1 MTIKLIS
8 TALILITI
16 YFCISHGRAIL
27 VGSSQTREM
36 FARFHIGRP
45 LQVVLGVLTLLVV
58 ILLVFPQTF
67 VAGNLLNLALI
78 LSIMIFQL
86 RSRNIKGALI
96 EIPFLLM
103 PLLMIYLR
111 HPLRR

>member
-16 YFCISHGRAIL
+16 YFSVSHGRSIL
-27 VGSSQTREM
+27 LGGPQTQEM
-36 FARFHIGRP
+36 FARFHMGRSV
-45 LQVVLGVLTLLVV
+45 QVVVGVLTLLVA
-58 ILLVFPQTF
+58 ILLLFPQTF

-78 LSIMIFQL
+78 LSITILQL

-103 PLLMIYLR
+103 PLLMIYLG